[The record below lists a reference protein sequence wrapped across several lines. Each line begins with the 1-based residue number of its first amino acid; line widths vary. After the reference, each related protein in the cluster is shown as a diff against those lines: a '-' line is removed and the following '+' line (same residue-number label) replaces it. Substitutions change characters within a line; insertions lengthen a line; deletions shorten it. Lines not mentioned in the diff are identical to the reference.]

1 MWQSWPV
8 LTPILP
14 TSHRD
19 LLEGATVGLSTLNAD
34 GSIQA
39 SAIWV
44 TVDDRDVVRTSLAKN
59 RHKYVNLMA
68 RPVATLLSISPKN
81 PLHALEIR
89 ATVDIV
95 DDDAERTFLRQLLAT
110 YYSGVDLF
118 PLMAEEERTIVT
130 FHPTRIRI

>member
-1 MWQSWPV
+1 MH
-8 LTPILP
+8 TPTLP

-19 LLEGATVGLSTLNAD
+19 LLEGATVNLSTLNAD

-44 TVDDRDVVRTSLAKN
+44 LVDDQDVVRTSLAKN
-59 RHKYVNLMA
+59 RRKYVNLVS
-68 RPVATLLSISPKN
+68 RPVATLLSISPTN
-81 PLHALEIR
+81 PLHTLEIR
-89 ATVDIV
+89 ATVEIT
-95 DDDAERTFLRQLLAT
+95 DDDPDCSFLRRLLSA
-110 YYSGVDLF
+110 YESSSGLF